1 MQTTFINSTDSKGKV
16 ITLKTERLV
25 RKFRSILNKW
35 SHKLF
40 DPKKA
45 LRDQVSLDSCYPFG
59 IGPDSK
65 FNQLHVELFW
75 YCYQNYSSKS
85 FPWIHVESKV
95 WKGFGVS
102 QMCSLRVTSRQQIS
116 RLSSAVHVACRGRS
130 WHFLW
135 GPYDIIVSE
144 CCSCN
149 WRTRCACLTRKGGDL
164 PPLSAWKTGAKFC
177 RCQAEACAL
186 RYFCAILVEAVVNK
200 LLCLLSYC
208 WTYAPSFHVSSRQF
222 KGPWGIA
229 TRVFTAVLETL

>member
-1 MQTTFINSTDSKGKV
+1 MLNYFGTATKTIHQCISMNTCRVKGRKGLWCKSNVFSKRDFETTNT
-16 ITLKTERLV
+16 
-25 RKFRSILNKW
+25 
-35 SHKLF
+35 
-40 DPKKA
+40 
-45 LRDQVSLDSCYPFG
+45 
-59 IGPDSK
+59 
-65 FNQLHVELFW
+65 
-75 YCYQNYSSKS
+75 
-85 FPWIHVESKV
+85 
-95 WKGFGVS
+95 
-102 QMCSLRVTSRQQIS
+102 

-144 CCSCN
+144 CCSFN
-149 WRTRCACLTRKGGDL
+149 WRTRCACLTRKGGDLL

-229 TRVFTAVLETL
+229 VRVFRTVLETL

>member
-1 MQTTFINSTDSKGKV
+1 M
-16 ITLKTERLV
+16 
-25 RKFRSILNKW
+25 
-35 SHKLF
+35 
-40 DPKKA
+40 
-45 LRDQVSLDSCYPFG
+45 SLDSCYPFG

-75 YCYQNYSSKS
+75 YATKTIHQCISMNTFRVKGLKGLWCKS
-85 FPWIHVESKV
+85 NVFSERD
-95 WKGFGVS
+95 FE
-102 QMCSLRVTSRQQIS
+102 TTNT

-149 WRTRCACLTRKGGDL
+149 WRTRCACLTRKGGDLL

-222 KGPWGIA
+222 KCPWGIA
-229 TRVFTAVLETL
+229 ARVFRTVLETL